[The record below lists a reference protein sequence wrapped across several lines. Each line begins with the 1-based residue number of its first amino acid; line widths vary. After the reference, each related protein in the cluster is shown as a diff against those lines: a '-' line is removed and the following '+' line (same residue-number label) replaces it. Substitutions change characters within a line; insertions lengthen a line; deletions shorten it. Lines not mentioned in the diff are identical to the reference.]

1 MSDHDEALD
10 AEAFAQRAEH
20 CRTAMAQFE
29 WLVGSWLGHGT
40 HGGEARVCHVE
51 TRYLFDGS
59 FLESRERIYTP
70 SGELEHEDLT
80 IFGSAPESGP
90 SEFFAVVYMPG
101 GLAIHYRV
109 EVNVDTILCEPEEF
123 GARLSLLQTGNG
135 YRARIFYPDEDGA
148 WFEDAVVDYEGR
160 Q

>member
-20 CRTAMAQFE
+20 CQQAMKQFA
-29 WLVGSWLGHGT
+29 WLAGSWLGYGT
-40 HGGEARVCHVE
+40 HGGESRVCHVE
-51 TRYLFDGS
+51 ARFLFDGT

-80 IFGSAPESGP
+80 IFGAAPESGP
-90 SEFFAVVYMPG
+90 SEFYAVVYMPG
-101 GLAIHYRV
+101 GLAVHYGV
-109 EVNVDTILCEPEEF
+109 EVNGDSILCEPEEF

-135 YRARIFYPDEDGA
+135 YRARVFYPDEEGT
-148 WFEDAVVDYEGR
+148 WFEDAVIDYEPR
-160 Q
+160 L